1 MRACC
6 FMLKRTIKGIE
17 IPTVSEKEVEKNMT
31 NQEAEILVKIIE
43 HRLLSKEEQ
52 AYLLDKW
59 RKSL

>member
-1 MRACC
+1 
-6 FMLKRTIKGIE
+6 MLKRTIKGIE
-17 IPTVSEKEVEKNMT
+17 IPTVSEKEVETNMT
-31 NQEAEILVKIIE
+31 NQEVEILVKIIE

>member
-1 MRACC
+1 
-6 FMLKRTIKGIE
+6 MLKRTIKGIE

-43 HRLLSKEEQ
+43 HRLLSKEER

-59 RKSL
+59 RKSF